1 MLSYVCTGAYI
12 CVFARTFVY
21 LCMRAYICVFV
32 RTPSPGAAPSV
43 SLRPRM
49 EFCRVPNA
57 ALAAPPFN
65 YFQPLD
71 LTQRVSSYFWGF
83 SFVFGA
89 LETLF
94 DLRAFGS
101 SYDYLEVD

>member
-1 MLSYVCTGAYI
+1 MHSGAYTG
-12 CVFARTFVY
+12 VFVY
-21 LCMRAYICVFV
+21 LCMCAYICVFV

-43 SLRPRM
+43 SLRPWM

-57 ALAAPPFN
+57 ALAAPPFT

-94 DLRAFGS
+94 DLHAFGS